1 MPEAFVPNANP
12 PTDSRTPL
20 IRFKGVLKQYQGEV
34 RHDDARN
41 RDFQMVVFDFTDVE
55 VLETSEPYP
64 FLIAKIE
71 ISYSDRAD
79 TRWAAFTKSFR
90 NVCATQGGSL
100 DPLVGKKQEWHQG
113 PCLLRQPVVDEEGN
127 PVEEKGRPKWAN
139 QPSTAWQVVS
149 VEGFANAANNGKFND
164 ALLDLING
172 KTEEEFTQALFNQ
185 SEQSEL
191 KSYDVDEFNKTVN
204 KQIKR
209 ELLPMLEDA
218 KLIKKNIEGV
228 WSKV

>member
-34 RHDDARN
+34 RHDDTRN
-41 RDFQMVVFDFTDVE
+41 RDFHMVVFDFTDVE

-64 FLIAKIE
+64 FPIAKIE
-71 ISYSDRAD
+71 ISFSDRAD

-90 NVCATQGGSL
+90 STCGSQGGSL

-113 PCLLRQPVVDEEGN
+113 PCLLRQPVMDEEGN

-139 QPSTAWQVVS
+139 QPSTSWQVVS

-164 ALLDLING
+164 ILLDLING

-185 SEQSEL
+185 SEL
-191 KSYDVDEFNKTVN
+191 KAYGTEFTDTVN
-204 KQIKR
+204 RQIKR
-209 ELLPMLEDA
+209 ELLPMLEVA
-218 KLIKKNIEGV
+218 GLIKKSTEGV